1 MAKSARVDAKIV
13 AVGVAAAA
21 AIGAAAYIGTR
32 VYKQIKDIDLDNIF
46 DDMNETFFSSLNE
59 EEK

>member
-46 DDMNETFFSSLNE
+46 DDMNETFFSSLNQ